1 MTELAERYGISRTTA
16 FKWVER
22 YAEDRILMTVPKL
35 DDLESDAANPE
46 YDVMPDG
53 ERFIFNLGSSASAA
67 THYNVVLNWFLELK
81 NRASR

>member
-1 MTELAERYGISRTTA
+1 MKGDKL
-16 FKWVER
+16 WVVGLDLDR
-22 YAEDRILMTVPKL
+22 NPVGRDRILMTVPKL
-35 DDLESDAANPE
+35 DGLESDAANPE

-67 THYNVVLNWFLELK
+67 THYNVVLNWFHELK